1 MLSKKE
7 LEEIIAA
14 WPDENGVSSNPE
26 LIERREAQQNQYFS
40 NKVHYA
46 LGVDRIALL
55 SPRQIGFLNRALGR
69 LKERKSVFD
78 ITHEEILGQYEL
90 VTEHLSPF
98 GFEAVVEN
106 YNRRQ
111 KMN

>member
-1 MLSKKE
+1 MDRIHSLSK
-7 LEEIIAA
+7 
-14 WPDENGVSSNPE
+14 
-26 LIERREAQQNQYFS
+26 
-40 NKVHYA
+40 
-46 LGVDRIALL
+46 
-55 SPRQIGFLNRALGR
+55 RQTEFLNRALGR
-69 LKERKSVFD
+69 LIDRKSVFD
-78 ITHEEILGQYEL
+78 VTHEEILGQYVL

>member
-1 MLSKKE
+1 MLSKTE

-26 LIERREAQQNQYFS
+26 VIEKWEAKQQQYFS
-40 NKVHYA
+40 EKVHFA
-46 LGVDRIALL
+46 LGADRIGAL
-55 SPRQIGFLNRALGR
+55 SERQIGFLNRALGR
-69 LKERKSVFD
+69 LKDRKSVFD
-78 ITHEEILGQYEL
+78 VTHEEIIGQYEL

>member
-7 LEEIIAA
+7 LEEIVAA

-26 LIERREAQQNQYFS
+26 VIERWEAMQRQYFS
-40 NKVHYA
+40 EKVHFA
-46 LGVDRIALL
+46 LGMDRIEAL
-55 SPRQIGFLNRALGR
+55 SKRQVGFLNRALGR
-69 LKERKSVFD
+69 LMARKSVFD
-78 ITHEEILGQYEL
+78 VTHEEILGQYEL
-90 VTEHLSPF
+90 VAEHLSPF

-106 YNRRQ
+106 YNSRQ

>member
-14 WPDENGVSSNPE
+14 WPDENGVWSNPQ
-26 LIERREAQQNQYFS
+26 LIERWEAQQNQYFS
-40 NKVHYA
+40 DKVHYA
-46 LGVDRIALL
+46 LGGDRIAAL

-69 LKERKSVFD
+69 LKDRKSVFD

>member
-26 LIERREAQQNQYFS
+26 VIEKWEAKQQQYFS
-40 NKVHYA
+40 EKVHFA
-46 LGVDRIALL
+46 LGADRIGAL
-55 SPRQIGFLNRALGR
+55 SERQIGFLYRALGR
-69 LKERKSVFD
+69 LKDRKSVFD
-78 ITHEEILGQYEL
+78 VTHEEIIGQYEL

>member
-14 WPDENGVSSNPE
+14 WLDENGVSSNPE
-26 LIERREAQQNQYFS
+26 VIERWKAKQHQYFS
-40 NKVHYA
+40 EKVHFA
-46 LGVDRIALL
+46 RGADRIGAL
-55 SPRQIGFLNRALGR
+55 SERQIGFLNRALGR
-69 LKERKSVFD
+69 LKDRKSVFD
-78 ITHEEILGQYEL
+78 VTHEEIIGQYEL

>member
-26 LIERREAQQNQYFS
+26 VIEKWEAKQQQYFS
-40 NKVHYA
+40 EKVHFA
-46 LGVDRIALL
+46 LGMDRIEAL
-55 SPRQIGFLNRALGR
+55 SKRQVGFLNRALGR
-69 LKERKSVFD
+69 LASRKSVLD
-78 ITHEEILGQYEL
+78 VTHDEILGQYEL

-106 YNRRQ
+106 YNRRK

>member
-40 NKVHYA
+40 DKVHYA
-46 LGVDRIALL
+46 LGVDRIAVL
-55 SPRQIGFLNRALGR
+55 SMRQIGFLKRALGR
-69 LKERKSVFD
+69 LKESLFL
-78 ITHEEILGQYEL
+78 I
-90 VTEHLSPF
+90 
-98 GFEAVVEN
+98 
-106 YNRRQ
+106 
-111 KMN
+111 

>member
-26 LIERREAQQNQYFS
+26 LIERWKTKQNQCFVE
-40 NKVHYA
+40 KVHFA
-46 LGVDRIALL
+46 LGIDRLNAL
-55 SPRQIGFLNRALGR
+55 SKRQFEFLNRALGR
-69 LKERKSVFD
+69 LSDRKSVFD
-78 ITHEEILGQYEL
+78 VTHEEIIGQYEL

-106 YNRRQ
+106 YQRR
-111 KMN
+111 KNMN